1 MAAKLIVLVAA
12 LAVCQAV
19 PVWIGNY
26 PQVYIR
32 DGRSPSV
39 AFGFGSGF
47 ATDIG
52 GIKQATSYGTSFQ
65 SGDGEAYGSGLAS
78 ADGRTFARGTGVAN
92 VPHVR
97 YPVSNHQLV
106 SNNFNRNNY
115 GSAISSAQNHGNF
128 GSALSAAQSHNGFG
142 SAISNANNR
151 GLGGHQTALSSA
163 QNFNGVG
170 HQSAVASANS
180 NGWGQGSAISAAQG
194 FNGNNNF
201 GTAVAAAQ
209 NFGNYQASTAQ
220 AIQQRGS
227 LLRESGAT
235 SINAPGIQAAN
246 AHAINTGY
254 SYY

>member
-12 LAVCQAV
+12 LTVCQAV
-19 PVWIGNY
+19 PVWIENY
-26 PQVYIR
+26 PQIYVR

-52 GIKQATSYGTSFQ
+52 GIKQASSYGTSFQ
-65 SGDGEAYGSGLAS
+65 SGGGEAYGSGLAS
-78 ADGRTFARGTGVAN
+78 ADGRTFARGTGVAK
-92 VPHVR
+92 VPQVT
-97 YPVSNHQLV
+97 YPVSNQQFV

-115 GSAISSAQNHGNF
+115 GSAVSSAHNHGNF
-128 GSALSAAQSHNGFG
+128 GSALSAAQSQNGYG
-142 SAISNANNR
+142 SAISNVNNR
-151 GLGGHQTALSSA
+151 GFQTALSSA
-163 QNFNGVG
+163 QNYNGLG
-170 HQSAVASANS
+170 YQSAVAAANS
-180 NGWGQGSAISAAQG
+180 NGLGQGSAISAAQG

-220 AIQQRGS
+220 AIQQRGG

-254 SYY
+254 Y